1 MMTKYDSKTI
11 IDLMMVSSVIVI
23 QQMPLK
29 LCLTITI
36 DII

>member
-1 MMTKYDSKTI
+1 MMTKYDSKTV
-11 IDLMMVSSVIVI
+11 IDLMMVSSAI
-23 QQMPLK
+23 QQMLLK